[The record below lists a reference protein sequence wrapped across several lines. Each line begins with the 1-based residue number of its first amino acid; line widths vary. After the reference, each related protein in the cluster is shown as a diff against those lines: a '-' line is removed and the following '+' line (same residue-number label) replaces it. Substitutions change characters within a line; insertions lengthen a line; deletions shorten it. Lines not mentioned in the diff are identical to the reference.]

1 MCPDSPAVSR
11 ASGHIQHTEIQSENT
26 VHQPWYSVVP
36 FAQSYPDFQL
46 ITTQYFISVTPT
58 GRPLLAVIQ
67 CTLEVVNNYLTNILN
82 IKTGHRIVSLTTG
95 TRL

>member
-1 MCPDSPAVSR
+1 MWLDPPVANR

-26 VHQPWYSVVP
+26 VNQPWYSVVP

-58 GRPLLAVIQ
+58 GCPLLAIIHY
-67 CTLEVVNNYLTNILN
+67 TLEVANNYLTITLN
-82 IKTGHRIVSLTTG
+82 IETGNRIVSLTTG
-95 TRL
+95 TCL